1 VSWHRGQLVLFFAP
15 VYRCLLIEQEKLMI
29 KQRTINHTVTT
40 VGVGLHKGEKVT
52 LTLRPA
58 PDNTGIVFRRV
69 DLTPVVDFKITPSL
83 VGDTVMCTCLINEQG
98 VRLSTT
104 EHLMAAIA
112 GLGIDNL
119 VIDVDA
125 PEIPIMDG
133 SANPFVYLLLEAG
146 IAEQRLA
153 KKFIRIKRAVRV
165 EDGDKWA
172 EFKPYNGFKLDFAIS
187 FNHPVISETTQHMV
201 MEFSAASFIKEISRA
216 RTFGFLHEVEFLR
229 ANNLA
234 LGGSMDN
241 AVVLDEFRV
250 LNQDGLRYEDEFIKH
265 KILDAIGDLYMAGYS
280 ILGEFSSFKT
290 GHALNNQLLGAVLA
304 NQENWEFVTFDDKAE
319 MPISFLAPQLA

>member
-1 VSWHRGQLVLFFAP
+1 
-15 VYRCLLIEQEKLMI
+15 MI
-29 KQRTINHTVTT
+29 KQRTVAKTVSTI
-40 VGVGLHKGEKVT
+40 GVGLHKGEKVT

-58 PDNTGIVFRRV
+58 PDNTGIMFRRV
-69 DLTPVVDFKITPSL
+69 DLKPIVDFKVTPEM
-83 VGDTVMCTCLINEQG
+83 VGDTVMCTCLINKQG

-119 VIDVDA
+119 IIDVDSA
-125 PEIPIMDG
+125 EIPIMDG

-146 IAEQRLA
+146 VSEQKLA
-153 KKFIRIKRAVRV
+153 KKFIRIKRTVRV

-172 EFKPYNGFKLDFAIS
+172 EIRPHNGFKIDFAID
-187 FNHPVISETTQHMV
+187 FDHPVIAKTKQRMQLD
-201 MEFSAASFIKEISRA
+201 FSAAGFIKDISRA
-216 RTFGFLHEVEFLR
+216 RTFGFLHDIEYLR

-234 LGGSMDN
+234 LGGSFDN

-280 ILGEFSSFKT
+280 ILGEFISYKT
-290 GHALNNQLLGAVLA
+290 GHALNNQLLCAVLA
-304 NQENWEFVTFDDKAE
+304 EQENWEFVSFEDKAK
-319 MPISFLAPQLA
+319 MPISYLAPQLA

>member
-1 VSWHRGQLVLFFAP
+1 
-15 VYRCLLIEQEKLMI
+15 MI
-29 KQRTINHTVTT
+29 KQRTVAKTVSTI
-40 VGVGLHKGEKVT
+40 GVGLHKGEKVT

-58 PDNTGIVFRRV
+58 PDNTGIMFRRV
-69 DLTPVVDFKITPSL
+69 DLDPIVDFKVTPEM
-83 VGDTVMCTCLINEQG
+83 VGDTVMCTCLINAQG

-112 GLGIDNL
+112 GLGIDNM
-119 VIDVDA
+119 VIDVDSA
-125 PEIPIMDG
+125 EIPIMDG

-146 IAEQRLA
+146 ISEQKLA
-153 KKFIRIKRAVRV
+153 KKFIRIKRTVRV

-172 EFKPYNGFKLDFAIS
+172 EIRPHNGFKIDFAID
-187 FNHPVISETTQHMV
+187 FDHPVIAETTQRMQ
-201 MEFSAASFIKEISRA
+201 MDFSAAAFIKDISRA
-216 RTFGFLHEVEFLR
+216 RTFGFLHDIEYLR

-234 LGGSMDN
+234 LGGSFDN

-280 ILGEFSSFKT
+280 VLGEFISYKT
-290 GHALNNQLLGAVLA
+290 GHALNNQLLCAVLA
-304 NQENWEFVTFDDKAE
+304 EQENWEFISFEDKAE
-319 MPISFLAPQLA
+319 MPISYLAPQLA

>member
-1 VSWHRGQLVLFFAP
+1 
-15 VYRCLLIEQEKLMI
+15 MI
-29 KQRTINHTVTT
+29 KQRTIAKSISSI
-40 VGVGLHKGEKVT
+40 GVGLHKGEKVT

-69 DLTPVVDFKITPSL
+69 DLNPIVDFKVSPEL
-83 VGDTVMCTCLINEQG
+83 VGDTVMCTCLINDDG

-104 EHLMAAIA
+104 EHLMAAVA

-119 VIDVDA
+119 FIEVDSA
-125 PEIPIMDG
+125 EIPIMDG

-146 IAEQRLA
+146 ISEQKKA
-153 KKFIRIKRAVRV
+153 KKFIRIKQKVRV

-172 EFKPYNGFKLDFAIS
+172 EFVPHHGFRMDFAID
-187 FNHPVISETTQHMV
+187 FDHPVISETKQRMKLD
-201 MEFSAASFIKEISRA
+201 FSAASFIKDISRA
-216 RTFGFLHEVEFLR
+216 RTFGFLQDIEYLR

-234 LGGSMDN
+234 LGGSFDN

-280 ILGEFSSFKT
+280 ILGEFRSYKT
-290 GHALNNQLLGAVLA
+290 GHALNNQLLSAVLA
-304 NQENWEFVTFDDKAE
+304 EQANWEFVSFDKEAQ
-319 MPISFLAPQLA
+319 MPISYLAPQLA

>member
-1 VSWHRGQLVLFFAP
+1 
-15 VYRCLLIEQEKLMI
+15 MI
-29 KQRTINHTVTT
+29 KQRTVANTVSTI
-40 VGVGLHKGEKVT
+40 GVGLHKGEKVT

-58 PDNTGIVFRRV
+58 PDNTGIMFRRV
-69 DLTPVVDFKITPSL
+69 DLNPIVDFKVTPEM

-119 VIDVDA
+119 IIEVDSA
-125 PEIPIMDG
+125 EIPIMDG

-146 IAEQRLA
+146 ISEQKLA
-153 KKFIRIKRAVRV
+153 KKFIRIKRTVRV

-172 EFKPYNGFKLDFAIS
+172 EIKPHNGFKIDFAID
-187 FNHPVISETTQHMV
+187 FDHPVIAQTTQRMQ
-201 MEFSAASFIKEISRA
+201 MDFSAAGFIKDISRA
-216 RTFGFLHEVEFLR
+216 RTFGFLHDIEYLR

-234 LGGSMDN
+234 LGGSFDN

-280 ILGEFSSFKT
+280 VLGEFVSYKT
-290 GHALNNQLLGAVLA
+290 GHALNNQLLCAVLA
-304 NQENWEFVTFDDKAE
+304 EQENWEFVSFEDKAK
-319 MPISFLAPQLA
+319 MPISYLAPQLA